1 MRWRRGGG
9 HTYLYLTG
17 FLGSRQQGR
26 EKYKGKSKGER
37 EKKKREKRDI
47 SGVTWQQAGLPQP
60 RCHRGWGAQG
70 GGRRWQEGHCHPGS
84 GFTRRGAS
92 KEESEGRKS
101 PCFCRSAAVP
111 GGFGD
116 EFSSKRGFSCLLSF
130 LAGKGEGRDPQERSD
145 RSAEGQGMGRGWSRR
160 GKLQL
165 GQEERRGSTHG
176 CSSSGATRLSLLREL
191 LPVLGG
197 S

>member
-1 MRWRRGGG
+1 MGRVILICTLRDFWDPDSRGGKN
-9 HTYLYLTG
+9 TKENQ
-17 FLGSRQQGR
+17 RER
-26 EKYKGKSKGER
+26 EK
-37 EKKKREKRDI
+37 KKKREKRDI

-84 GFTRRGAS
+84 GFARRGAS

-145 RSAEGQGMGRGWSRR
+145 RSAEGRGMGRGWSWR